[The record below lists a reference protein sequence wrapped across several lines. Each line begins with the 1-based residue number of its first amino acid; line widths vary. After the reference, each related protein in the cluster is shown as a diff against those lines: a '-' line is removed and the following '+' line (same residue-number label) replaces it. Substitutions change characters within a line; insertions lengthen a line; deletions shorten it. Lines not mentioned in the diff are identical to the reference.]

1 MEQTRNS
8 DASIVALGWF
18 AFRWEYRN
26 PSCGGSLMKPVGIGS
41 SIGLDRLATWNEV
54 MCATSDEGTFA
65 LVRDSDDLREADSDF
80 SVSPCNLA
88 EDDLWLAI
96 VCEMPDSKS
105 N

>member
-18 AFRWEYRN
+18 AFRYEYRN

-54 MCATSDEGTFA
+54 MCAISVSGDDTFA
-65 LVRDSDDLREADSDF
+65 LVRDCNDLREANSDF
-80 SVSPCNLA
+80 SVSACNRA
-88 EDDLWLAI
+88 GA
-96 VCEMPDSKS
+96 
-105 N
+105 